1 MCRQPVHRSSP
12 LVVVSILLSAC
23 AVENTKVARAAY
35 DPATARLVQ
44 LSADQDGDGVIDQW
58 TYLDGNFPLRG
69 EADTDRDGRI
79 DRWEYFDRNA
89 QLTKVGS
96 SSRNDG
102 IEDTLTYVAPVEGLK
117 RVDHSLEGDRCF
129 DRRELYRD
137 STLEQ
142 VIADSN
148 CDGRDDKWERYE
160 RSVLRQAAFDTSLAT
175 GKPDRRLLFDE
186 QGRYVG
192 IEADAERD
200 GSFVRLTGAAAAAA
214 KAGVLK

>member
-1 MCRQPVHRSSP
+1 MCRSSIRRSLP
-12 LVVVSILLSAC
+12 GIVASILLSAC

-69 EADTDRDGRI
+69 EADTDHDGRI

-102 IEDTLTYVAPVEGLK
+102 IEDTLTYVVPVDGLT

-137 STLEQ
+137 NALEL

-160 RSVLRQAAFDTSLAT
+160 RSVLRQAAFDTSLAA